1 MTVTDTICDTTT
13 AITTETSCDSVA
25 ESVVGGRAALTR
37 DVLREQLRLPRL
49 RNLVWDNAELLEP
62 CPSCGHWEHLDET
75 AAPVVGPVVQDVRP
89 DRSALLAA
97 AWTLT
102 LLVEVLDGRRPAR
115 QVTGLVEPRVLRY
128 LAAVPIGPSG
138 ACRGARVLSLHP
150 RQPHEGAVE
159 VAASLRL
166 AGRRRAMAASFA
178 LSGVDSWVCETVRI
192 L

>member
-1 MTVTDTICDTTT
+1 MTVTQT
-13 AITTETSCDSVA
+13 APEITTETSRDVLGEAVVA
-25 ESVVGGRAALTR
+25 GRAALTR
-37 DVLREQLRLPRL
+37 DALREQLRLPRL
-49 RNLVWDNAELLEP
+49 QTVVWDNTELLEP
-62 CPSCGHWEHLDET
+62 CPNCGHWEHLDEP
-75 AAPVVGPVVQDVRP
+75 AASPVGPVVADLRP

-102 LLVEVLDGRRPAR
+102 LLVELLDGRRPAR
-115 QVTGLVEPRVLRY
+115 QVTGLVASRVLRY
-128 LAAVPIGPSG
+128 LAAVPAGRDGSCG
-138 ACRGARVLSLHP
+138 GARLLSVHP

-178 LSGVDSWVCETVRI
+178 LPGVDSWVCETVRI